1 MAVITTGN
9 FPKALWPGIH
19 KWAMGKYNEYA
30 TEHDAIFDMESSK
43 KAYEED
49 VEQTGFGLVPI
60 KPQGDA
66 TSYDSHQQGF
76 TKRYTHVARSMG
88 YIVTF
93 EEMDDNQYKGAFDRA
108 AMLTRSF
115 RVTKETVAGL
125 VLIRAF
131 TAAYAGGDGKELLA
145 TDHPSLAGDWSNE
158 LATPAALSE
167 ASLEDLDTQIEEA
180 VDSRGLPIQIRGQR
194 LIVPPAEAY
203 NAERILKSTLQND
216 TANNAVNAVRSRGRL
231 PKGYMVS
238 HFIGASQGGSDTAWF
253 IKTDVMNGM
262 TGFNRN
268 AFAFTRDN
276 DFDTMNLKA
285 KGYER
290 YSFGWTDPRGM
301 YGSAGA

>member
-19 KWAMGKYNEYA
+19 KWAMGKYDEFA
-30 TEHDAIFDMESSK
+30 TEHDKIFNMESSK

-60 KPQGDA
+60 KAQGVA

-88 YIVTF
+88 YMVTF

-108 AMLTRSF
+108 GMLTRSF

-145 TDHPSLAGDWSNE
+145 TDHATLSGDQSNE
-158 LATPAALSE
+158 LATPAALTE
-167 ASLEDLDTQIEEA
+167 ASLEDLLTQIEEA
-180 VDSRGLPIQIRGQR
+180 VDSRGLPIQIRGQK
-194 LIVPPAEAY
+194 LIVPPAEY
-203 NAERILKSTLQND
+203 FNAERILKSTLQND
-216 TANNAVNAVRSRGRL
+216 TANNAVNVVKGLL
-231 PKGYMVS
+231 PQGCMTS
-238 HFIGASQGGSDTAWF
+238 HYIGASQGGSDTAWF
-253 IKTDVMNGM
+253 VKTDVPNGM

-268 AFAFTRDN
+268 PFAFTRDN

-290 YSFGWTDPRGM
+290 YSFGWTDWRGM